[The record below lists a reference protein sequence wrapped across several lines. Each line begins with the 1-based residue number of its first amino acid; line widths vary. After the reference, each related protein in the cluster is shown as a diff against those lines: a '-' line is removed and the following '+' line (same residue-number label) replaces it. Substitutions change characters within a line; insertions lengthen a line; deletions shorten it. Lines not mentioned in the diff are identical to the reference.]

1 MPAQDEPLVALFAV
15 RLAFPVAL
23 LATSL
28 SLLAVKPVHNPAS
41 PSPITSVVVAVTTP
55 RRSLILSILSLVA
68 LAYFLDGFA
77 LVLHSVLTK
86 TWQGTPPHDWWH
98 SQWGGL
104 EIEAVGGLLAAGLL
118 AILGVWKESQGV
130 AVWTMKRPR
139 FWTALAIV
147 GTIVE
152 VALIASSVDFYSKP
166 SPGIP
171 ELPRSINFVVL
182 LHSLF
187 PLLRLLVLIPLYP
200 ALAFPRVNYVPV
212 SEVRQTD
219 GNVNGIAAVES
230 TSLLAPPED
239 PLASQGLNVE
249 GVNGQSAYGTF
260 RPSRSLAPTTG
271 TTTRSHTPA
280 PSEAQDVLTS
290 LKASSSAKKIQAEAA
305 KIESATWGDM
315 YRRIKKLAPYLWP
328 KGSVWL
334 QFLALLCV
342 LVLLVG
348 RVVNVAVPLV
358 FGAIVD
364 IFEKQFGSGAPAP
377 QTQSF
382 WPFLLAYVGLRFL
395 QGSGGLGALR
405 DTLWAPVMQY
415 SDREMSQMTF
425 NHLLSLS
432 LSFHMRRKTGEILR
446 ILDRGAAINRIIELL
461 LFNICPTFIDI
472 FVALGVF
479 VWKFD
484 WELAVLVAFVM
495 FGYVAA
501 SISLTSWRTRIRRQM
516 NDKDIITRGIHTDCL
531 LNYETVKYFGGEA
544 FEGER
549 YANAIR
555 DYQSLEY
562 RVIVS
567 LNLLNLVQN
576 LMMAIGFLVGGIIVA
591 LRVTSKMS
599 SPSEFVVFIIY
610 LGQLYGP
617 LNQLG
622 YVYRS
627 INTSLVDTERLM
639 KLLEEPT
646 EVNDKPGAPDLI
658 VDDGEI
664 EFDNVSFSYDDR
676 TTALNGVSFKVPKG
690 SSVALVG
697 ESGSGKSTV
706 LRLLYRFYDLKE
718 GEGRILIDGQDV
730 RDVTQLS
737 LRKSIGVVPQDSVLF
752 NASISYNIGY
762 GKFGASHEEIEAAAK
777 AAQMHDRIMS
787 FPDGYDTKVGERG
800 VRLSGGEKQRV
811 AIARTLLKNP
821 PILLLDEATSALDTS
836 TEKDI
841 QKALQ
846 NLVQGRSSLSIA
858 HRLSTIAS
866 ADVILVLKDG
876 QIVEQGNHRE
886 LLEKDGVF
894 AAMWADQIRAEEPQ
908 FAPFGGKQ
916 EVSGYA
922 VESAKAADIEV
933 PTTGSTGSGLEPVPE
948 TVAGEV
954 DAAAQTV
961 PDSEG
966 RIAAVPAET
975 ESKDGTTDTS
985 YAAVAASEPAAD
997 ASVIDYAPDSVAPSE
1012 APIAF
1017 PSSEPV
1023 AFPSEP
1029 VSFPSYDESP
1039 EPERE
1044 SESAAQPVTAA
1055 TTGGVT
1061 FDDSVQFPSSR
1072 SGTPD
1077 PSGDTKRKRTASQNF
1092 QRFARRVSLVGRRQG
1107 SFPSAPG
1114 SPMKV
1119 DELKGKVV
1127 RDGSGNDDGSVRGE
1141 GSARGE
1147 GESPAGSINEGKKV
1161 PKDRR
1166 EKLKKRFSMGK

>member
-1 MPAQDEPLVALFAV
+1 MATQDELLLTLFVV

-28 SLLAVKPVHNPAS
+28 SLLTQKRAHAPGSH
-41 PSPITSVVVAVTTP
+41 SPITSVVVAVTTP

-68 LAYFLDGFA
+68 LTYFLDGFA
-77 LVLHSVLTK
+77 LVLHSVLSK
-86 TWQGTPPHDWWH
+86 TWHGTPSHEWWK
-98 SQWGGL
+98 SQWSGL
-104 EIEAVGGLLAAGLL
+104 DVEAVVGLLASGLL
-118 AILGVWKESQGV
+118 AIVGVWKESQGL
-130 AVWTMKRPR
+130 AIWTMKRPK
-139 FWTALAIV
+139 FWAVLAVV
-147 GTIVE
+147 GTTIE
-152 VALIASSVDFYSKP
+152 VALIALSVNIYTKP
-166 SPGIP
+166 SPEIP
-171 ELPRSINFVVL
+171 ELPRSTKFLAL

-187 PLLRLLVLIPLYP
+187 PLFRLLVLIPLYP
-200 ALAFPRVNYVPV
+200 VLALPRMNYVPV
-212 SEVRQTD
+212 SEVHQTD
-219 GNVNGIAAVES
+219 NGVISVASAEE
-230 TSLLAPPED
+230 TSLLVPVGETS
-239 PLASQGLNVE
+239 LASRGLNASAA
-249 GVNGQSAYGTF
+249 NGQLAYGTF
-260 RPSRSLAPTTG
+260 RPTRSFAPTTG

-290 LKASSSAKKIQAEAA
+290 LKASALTAKAQGDVA
-305 KIESATWGDM
+305 KTETPALGDL
-315 YRRIKKLAPYLWP
+315 YRRIKRLAPYLWP
-328 KGSVWL
+328 KNNVWL
-334 QFLALLCV
+334 QFLAFVCV

-348 RVVNVAVPLV
+348 RAVNVAVPLV
-358 FGAIVD
+358 FGTIVD
-364 IFEKQFGSGAPAP
+364 IFEKQFGSDVPVP
-377 QTQSF
+377 QARSF
-382 WPFLLAYVGLRFL
+382 WPYLLAYVGLRFL

-415 SDREMSQMTF
+415 SDREMSEMTF

-446 ILDRGAAINRIIELL
+446 ILDRGAAINRVVELL
-461 LFNICPTFIDI
+461 LFNLCPIFIDI
-472 FVALGVF
+472 FVALGIF
-479 VWKFD
+479 VWYFD

-495 FGYVAA
+495 FAYVAA
-501 SISLTSWRTRIRRQM
+501 SVLLTSWRSRIRRQM

-531 LNYETVKYFGGEA
+531 LNYETVKYFGGEV

-549 YANAIR
+549 YANAIK

-576 LMMAIGFLVGGIIVA
+576 LLMAIGFLVGGIIVA
-591 LRVTSKMS
+591 FRVTSKIS
-599 SPSEFVVFIIY
+599 SPSEFVIFIIY

-622 YVYRS
+622 YMYRS
-627 INTSLVDTERLM
+627 INTSLIDTERLM
-639 KLLEEPT
+639 KLLDEPT
-646 EVNDKPGAPDLI
+646 EVNDEPGAPDLI
-658 VDDGEI
+658 VNDGEI
-664 EFDNVSFSYDDR
+664 EFDNVFFSYDGR

-737 LRKSIGVVPQDSVLF
+737 LRKAIGVVPQDSVLF
-752 NASISYNIGY
+752 NASIAYNIGY
-762 GKFGASHEEIEAAAK
+762 GKLGASLEEIEAAAK
-777 AAQMHDRIMS
+777 AAQMHDRITS

-841 QKALQ
+841 QNALQ
-846 NLVQGRSSLSIA
+846 NLVKGRSSLSIA

-876 QIVEQGNHRE
+876 QIVEQGSHRE
-886 LLEKDGVF
+886 LLENDGVF
-894 AAMWADQIRAEEPQ
+894 ASMWADQIRAEEPQ
-908 FAPFGGKQ
+908 FSSFNKQ

-922 VESAKAADIEV
+922 VEPAKAADAEV
-933 PTTGSTGSGLEPVPE
+933 PKTGTTESEPEPVPE
-948 TVAGEV
+948 PANHEEDISVQ
-954 DAAAQTV
+954 AA
-961 PDSEG
+961 PRSEEQET
-966 RIAAVPAET
+966 AVHAET
-975 ESKDGTTDTS
+975 ESKEGTTEPS
-985 YAAVAASEPAAD
+985 FAAIAAQESAAD
-997 ASVIDYAPDSVAPSE
+997 APVVEYASAPSTSSD
-1012 APIAF
+1012 APVAF
-1017 PSSEPV
+1017 PSSGPV
-1023 AFPSEP
+1023 AFPSEV

-1044 SESAAQPVTAA
+1044 PGSTTPSAPVPT
-1055 TTGGVT
+1055 GVT
-1061 FDDSVQFPSSR
+1061 FDESVQFPASR

-1077 PSGDTKRKRTASQNF
+1077 PSADPVKRKRTASQNF

-1107 SFPSAPG
+1107 SIPPLPG
-1114 SPMKV
+1114 QPLK
-1119 DELKGKVV
+1119 DELK
-1127 RDGSGNDDGSVRGE
+1127 DGSGNDEGNVRGE

-1147 GESPAGSINEGKKV
+1147 GESPAASLNEGKKAL
-1161 PKDRR
+1161 KDRR
-1166 EKLKKRFSMGK
+1166 EKLKKRFSIGK